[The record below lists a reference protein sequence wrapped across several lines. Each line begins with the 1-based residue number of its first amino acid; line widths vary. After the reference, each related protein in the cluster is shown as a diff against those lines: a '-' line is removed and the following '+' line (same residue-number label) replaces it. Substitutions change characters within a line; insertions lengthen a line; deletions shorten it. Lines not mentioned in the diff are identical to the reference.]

1 MSQNNALDIKTITE
15 NLSQF
20 SSQKLSE
27 MIVSVRY
34 FKLDQEI
41 SILCMKELSDRRIA
55 GEIYSFEEYIEKSL
69 LELPKLDFDL
79 FSLKSVLTEIINNKL
94 K

>member
-1 MSQNNALDIKTITE
+1 MSENNVLNIETITE

-41 SILCMKELSDRRIA
+41 ALLCMKELSDRRSA
-55 GEIYSFEEYIEKSL
+55 GESFSFEEYIEKSL

-79 FSLKSVLTEIINNKL
+79 FSLKSVLTEIVNTK